1 MAYKNIDDKIIEAA
15 NSSSSASAAAST
27 LGIRYST
34 YKKHAERLG
43 VFRSNQSGKGIS
55 KRAPD
60 HRKLNLSDVL
70 EGNRPETQTGT
81 IKRHLL
87 ADGIK
92 KNECEVCELSEWNG
106 MPISCHLDHINGI
119 NNDHRLENLRM
130 ICPNCHSQ
138 TDTYCG
144 KNKGTL
150 I

>member
-1 MAYKNIDDKIIEAA
+1 MAYKNIDGKIIEAA
-15 NSSSSASAAAST
+15 NSSSSASAAASV

-43 VFRSNQSGKGIS
+43 VFKTNQSGRGIS

-70 EGNRPETQTGT
+70 EGKRPETQTGT

-106 MPISCHLDHINGI
+106 KPISCHLDHINGI